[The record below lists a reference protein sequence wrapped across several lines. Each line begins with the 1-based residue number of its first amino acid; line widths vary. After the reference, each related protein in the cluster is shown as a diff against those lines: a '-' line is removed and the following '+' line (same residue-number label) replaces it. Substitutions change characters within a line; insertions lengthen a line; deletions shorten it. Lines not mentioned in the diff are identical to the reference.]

1 MTGDTTAPAL
11 GQDATR
17 PGGSRRRWGWICA
30 GAAGVTL
37 IAGAVTVAVLNSTV
51 FTPEAVVERYLDAVR
66 EGDGATAFGLAQ
78 ARFADAEAPGE
89 NPDGLSTALLDGEAL
104 ASTLT
109 GVEDL
114 QVTEVSADESD
125 LAGTDEADDAD
136 AVVRVSFTVDGAEH
150 HSDFGVNR
158 TGRDW
163 LVFPRWSMQEVA
175 LQEVV
180 LEPSGLP
187 ENAAADA
194 PVADVNE
201 VPVPLTG
208 RDAESQ
214 SRFAV
219 LPPAVVTAEYEG
231 SFVASVSPGRAIVEN
246 TGAAAGEDAEQAH
259 RLELTLGATEA
270 LTAEIQRQIS
280 EHLTFCT
287 DQKVL
292 QPTGCPMRY
301 WTSNRVTPDSIEWSI
316 PEDPKIYL
324 EHENDASQIRIAGVD
339 AVARITLEEIDL
351 VTGEARTVEEDLPF
365 ELQAE
370 LTVTPERV
378 VVRPDLS

>member
-1 MTGDTTAPAL
+1 MTEASREPETPGTTGAAAATTTTTA
-11 GQDATR
+11 QRATR
-17 PGGSRRRWGWICA
+17 RRRLGWISA
-30 GAAGVTL
+30 GAAGAML

-78 ARFADAEAPGE
+78 VHFAAAEQPGQ

-104 ASTLT
+104 ASTLA
-109 GVEDL
+109 GVEELEID
-114 QVTEVSADESD
+114 EVWPEESE
-125 LAGTDEADDAD
+125 LDAD
-136 AVVRVSFTVDGAEH
+136 AVVRVSFTVDGAQHDTE
-150 HSDFGVNR
+150 FGVDR
-158 TGRDW
+158 EGRDW
-163 LVFPRWSMQEVA
+163 GVFSHWRMQPVD

-187 ENAAADA
+187 DNAAADA

-219 LPPAVVTAEYEG
+219 LPPAVVTAQYDG
-231 SFVASVSPGRAIVEN
+231 SFVASVSPGRAVIG
-246 TGAAAGEDAEQAH
+246 TAGDDQH
-259 RLELTLGATEA
+259 RLELALGATEA
-270 LTAEIQRQIS
+270 LTEEIQRQIS

-301 WTSNRVTPDSIEWSI
+301 WTTNRVTPDSIEWTI
-316 PEDPKIYL
+316 PETPEIFL
-324 EHENDASQIRIAGVD
+324 EHEDDASQIQIAGVD

-365 ELQAE
+365 ELQAD

-378 VVRPDLS
+378 VVSPDLS

>member
-1 MTGDTTAPAL
+1 MTEASQAPETPGATAATTA
-11 GQDATR
+11 QRATR
-17 PGGSRRRWGWICA
+17 RRRLGWISA

-78 ARFADAEAPGE
+78 AHFAAAEQPGQ

-104 ASTLT
+104 ASTLA
-109 GVEDL
+109 GVEEL
-114 QVTEVSADESD
+114 EVDEVGPEESE
-125 LAGTDEADDAD
+125 LDAD
-136 AVVRVSFTVDGAEH
+136 AVVRVSFTVDGAQHDTE
-150 HSDFGVNR
+150 FGVDR
-158 TGRDW
+158 EGRDW
-163 LVFPRWSMQEVA
+163 GVFSHWRMQPVD

-187 ENAAADA
+187 DNAAADA

-219 LPPAVVTAEYEG
+219 LPPAVVTAQYDG
-231 SFVASVSPGRAIVEN
+231 SFVASVSPGRAVIG
-246 TGAAAGEDAEQAH
+246 TAGDDHH
-259 RLELTLGATEA
+259 RLELALGATEA
-270 LTAEIQRQIS
+270 LTEEIQRQIS

-292 QPTGCPMRY
+292 QPAGCPMRY
-301 WTSNRVTPDSIEWSI
+301 WTTNRVTPDSIEWTI
-316 PEDPKIYL
+316 PETPEIFL
-324 EHENDASQIRIAGVD
+324 EHEDDASQIQIAGVD

-365 ELQAE
+365 ELQAD

-378 VVRPDLS
+378 VVSPDLS